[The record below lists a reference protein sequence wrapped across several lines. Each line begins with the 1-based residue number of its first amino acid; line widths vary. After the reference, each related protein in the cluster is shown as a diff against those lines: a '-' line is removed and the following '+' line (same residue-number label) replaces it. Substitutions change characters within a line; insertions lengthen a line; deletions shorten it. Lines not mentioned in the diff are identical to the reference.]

1 MPVDIRLPLQH
12 ALKQLQAERSR
23 IDHEI
28 SALSDALGKIG
39 RGAPG
44 RAASVG
50 KRAKRVRPKM
60 SAAQKRAVS
69 KRMKAY
75 WAKNDRI
82 DRVAELKHIDCH
94 GPLPASESS
103 MSALTAQS

>member
-1 MPVDIRLPLQH
+1 MPIDIRLPLRQ
-12 ALKQLQAERSR
+12 ALKQLQSERSR
-23 IDHEI
+23 IDHQI
-28 SALSDALGKIG
+28 SALTDALSKIG

-44 RAASVG
+44 RAATVG

-75 WAKNDRI
+75 WAKKR
-82 DRVAELKHIDCH
+82 AAK
-94 GPLPASESS
+94 
-103 MSALTAQS
+103 

>member
-1 MPVDIRLPLQH
+1 MPIDIRLPLRQ
-12 ALKQLQAERSR
+12 ALKQLQSERSR
-23 IDHEI
+23 IDHQI
-28 SALSDALGKIG
+28 STLTDALSKIG

-44 RAASVG
+44 RVATVG

-75 WAKNDRI
+75 WAKKR
-82 DRVAELKHIDCH
+82 AAK
-94 GPLPASESS
+94 
-103 MSALTAQS
+103 